1 MCERLEEG
9 CDDSVVV
16 RSLCQIHY
24 RVSISIGC
32 GTKTGAT
39 KFIVE
44 ERTTRLRGVCWSFGY
59 SSLPID
65 KEKRGVSHTEVVKQR
80 DHVSVRNFRDLG
92 DNSCVL
98 N

>member
-44 ERTTRLRGVCWSFGY
+44 ERTTRQRVVCWSLASQAY
-59 SSLPID
+59 LLTKR
-65 KEKRGVSHTEVVKQR
+65 KEV
-80 DHVSVRNFRDLG
+80 
-92 DNSCVL
+92 
-98 N
+98 